1 MVQYVHVLFKKEYI
15 MQKLK
20 EFESHKHLLKFAAI
34 DELHQEFLD
43 IYNSV
48 NVLDINSFKEK
59 LTVLLAHS
67 KKHFAQEEALMD
79 EFGYL
84 TQKEHK
90 EEHTKVLAEMEYFL
104 NLSVTSFGQKM
115 LKAYYLEKIPSW
127 FDLHLISMD
136 SDLVHFLNTKT
147 SKEKVS

>member
-1 MVQYVHVLFKKEYI
+1 

-20 EFESHKHLLKFAAI
+20 AFEEEKHLLKFDPM

-48 NVLDINSFKEK
+48 NCDDINSYKEK

-67 KKHFAQEEALMD
+67 KKHFSQEETYMD
-79 EFGYL
+79 EFAYP
-84 TQKEHK
+84 TQREHK
-90 EEHTKVLAEMEYFL
+90 DEHNKVLAEMQYFL
-104 NLSVTSFGQKM
+104 SISESSFGQKM

-136 SDLVHFLNTKT
+136 SDLVYFLKQKN
-147 SKEKVS
+147 VVA

>member
-1 MVQYVHVLFKKEYI
+1 

-20 EFESHKHLLKFAAI
+20 EFESHKHLLEFSSM

-48 NVLDINSFKEK
+48 NVLDMNSFKEK
-59 LTVLLAHS
+59 LTVLLAHC
-67 KKHFAQEEALMD
+67 KKHFSHEEALMD

-90 EEHTKVLAEMEYFL
+90 EEHNKVLAEMQYFL
-104 NLSVTSFGQKM
+104 NLSATSFGQKM

-136 SDLVHFLNTKT
+136 SDFVYFLKQKA
-147 SKEKVS
+147 S